1 VRLEVRQTYEE
12 AVTARQR
19 HATARQALAA
29 AREAERITGERFRS
43 GVVKMLDLLD
53 VATARR
59 ESETRELVA
68 RAEAQLALMRLA
80 VRAGRTADSVLPD

>member
-1 VRLEVRQTYEE
+1 M
-12 AVTARQR
+12 TARQR